1 MQTSDN
7 GELFI
12 ASFEAVVLRAYPD
25 PATGGA
31 PWTIGIGHTSAAGH
45 PKVTPGM
52 VITRT
57 KAFEILASDLRA
69 FEAWIVKAV
78 KRPLKQHQFD
88 ACSSL
93 IFNIGPKN
101 FSSSS
106 IVRHI
111 NAGRWLDAG
120 AAFALWNKADGKVM
134 TGLVRRRAAERTL
147 FEAGQY
153 GLTLAS
159 DGDEVVG
166 VVLVRGS
173 VHPEGVR
180 ALQVDLM
187 RLGFLPAGNDDGDFG
202 PKTEAAVERFQAAT
216 PGLTADGRVGPATR
230 AAIAAA
236 LVRAGTAPQVAMYP
250 LAGQALD
257 LPIAA

>member
-31 PWTIGIGHTSAAGH
+31 PWTIGIGHTSAAGP
-45 PKVTPGM
+45 PKVERGM
-52 VITRT
+52 TITRAR
-57 KAFEILASDLRA
+57 AFEILASDLRV
-69 FEAWIVKAV
+69 FEAWVERAV
-78 KRPLKQHQFD
+78 KRPLTQPQFD
-88 ACSSL
+88 ACVSL
-93 IFNIGPKN
+93 CFNIGPKN
-101 FSSSS
+101 FSNSS

-120 AAFALWNKADGKVM
+120 AAFALWNKAAGKVM
-134 TGLVRRRAAERTL
+134 SGLVRRRAAERTL
-147 FEAGQY
+147 FETGQY

-166 VVLVRGS
+166 VVLALGS
-173 VHPEGVR
+173 AHPEGVR

-187 RLGFLPAGNDDGDFG
+187 RLGFLPQGSDDGDFG
-202 PKTEAAVERFQAAT
+202 LKTEAAVERFQAAT

-236 LVRAGTAPQVAMYP
+236 LGRAGTAPQVAMYP

-257 LPIAA
+257 LPLAA